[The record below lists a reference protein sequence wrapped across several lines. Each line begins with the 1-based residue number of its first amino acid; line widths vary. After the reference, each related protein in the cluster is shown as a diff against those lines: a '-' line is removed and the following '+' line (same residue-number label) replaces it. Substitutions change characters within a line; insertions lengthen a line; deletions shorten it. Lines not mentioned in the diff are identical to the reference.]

1 MRHHRPPPI
10 CGPPGQ
16 FEDSDED
23 SEDEN
28 PYKGLRNEI
37 TELKMKNN
45 LLEERVTEAELGR
58 MEIDDN
64 MEILRKAICSKFK
77 RLLSELGSPD
87 LYNYV
92 LP

>member
-77 RLLSELGSPD
+77 RLLSELGRPD